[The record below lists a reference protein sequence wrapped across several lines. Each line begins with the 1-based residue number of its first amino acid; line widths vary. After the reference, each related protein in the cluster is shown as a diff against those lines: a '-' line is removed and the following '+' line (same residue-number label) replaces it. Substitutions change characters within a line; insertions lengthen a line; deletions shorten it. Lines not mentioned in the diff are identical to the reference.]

1 MKKLTTIIALVA
13 VLTLAGCAKKE
24 TKQEVKKEEVKKDE
38 VDQEL
43 QLHVKNT
50 MAKFDDIWK
59 RDWKNSFSEAN
70 LSVINVGMDNG
81 ISEYQGLVTELQDDF
96 YNKNDNLKAYSNNM
110 IQASNYRISAMQIV
124 KDGVTNGDL
133 ADKMDTIK
141 QTVADA
147 DDKLVQA
154 AMSAVKSGYKTGE

>member
-1 MKKLTTIIALVA
+1 MAIDIKELTKNKPMKMSQNEVERLV
-13 VLTLAGCAKKE
+13 KSY
-24 TKQEVKKEEVKKDE
+24 
-38 VDQEL
+38 
-43 QLHVKNT
+43 
-50 MAKFDDIWK
+50 M
-59 RDWKNSFSEAN
+59 KNSFSEAN

-133 ADKMDTIK
+133 ADKMDIIK